1 MRRIC
6 RDGVAHRFTML
17 LEACRAGR
25 YPLAPKAHRGR
36 ARGENAMKTL
46 MLAGLVTMSLAA
58 GAAPAMAQDPSGT
71 WLSQS
76 GDTRVRIARCGSAY
90 CGTIVAVRNNLK
102 DENNPNPALRTRSLV
117 GVQMISGLQSS
128 GEGAWSGSLYN
139 YTDGKTYSGKMRLV
153 SPAALEL
160 SGYVMGVICRSQTWS
175 RVN

>member
-1 MRRIC
+1 MR
-6 RDGVAHRFTML
+6 G
-17 LEACRAGR
+17 G
-25 YPLAPKAHRGR
+25 
-36 ARGENAMKTL
+36 NAIKTL
-46 MLAGLVTMSLAA
+46 MLAGLVTVSLAA

-90 CGTIVAVRNNLK
+90 CGTIVAVRNNLR

-160 SGYVMGVICRSQTWS
+160 SGCVMGVICRSQTWS